1 MCKKIFNIFLTF
13 SFFLIFTHDLSAS
26 EYYWKYAKGQGSEYY
41 WKYAKGQGSEYY
53 WKYAKGQGSEYY
65 WKYAKGSSYP
75 EEPMTNV
82 CLGILED
89 GDEIPYICEIYP
101 IIKYKLDE

>member
-1 MCKKIFNIFLTF
+1 
-13 SFFLIFTHDLSAS
+13 
-26 EYYWKYAKGQGSEYY
+26 
-41 WKYAKGQGSEYY
+41 
-53 WKYAKGQGSEYY
+53 
-65 WKYAKGSSYP
+65 
-75 EEPMTNV
+75 MTNV

>member
-1 MCKKIFNIFLTF
+1 
-13 SFFLIFTHDLSAS
+13 
-26 EYYWKYAKGQGSEYY
+26 
-41 WKYAKGQGSEYY
+41 SEYY